1 MKQII
6 KEYLY
11 LKAGI
16 IILAILIA
24 SIAFPIMYITNGVFA
39 ILYLAIIYPLIMQ
52 GIYKILVI
60 LYLKDK

>member
-16 IILAILIA
+16 TILAILIA
-24 SIAFPIMYITNGVFA
+24 SIAFPIMDITNGVFA